1 MPPERARV
9 GFLLALVAAAGTVA
23 VRAWVAPAPAAAA
36 EPATAADPATP
47 APEAVLASA
56 LHPAVGGGDF
66 EFYVDAAAMA
76 PADNGLVR
84 TRLLLQFPLREFLE
98 QTGENSA
105 ELHLLA
111 LAYEAGG
118 ALAALQSKSPAPAS
132 DPEAPRQEA
141 ERSDRAVHELLE
153 DFGGITPQARAEAIS
168 RLEAPALQQLR
179 ATDYQLA
186 EIYLDLA
193 PGEHVLEVQ
202 VENLSRLKKGLLDK
216 LRKRHL
222 TGTARLLLQVPD
234 FGARPALS
242 DPVFLAGHGKL
253 QHYAA
258 RVYGLLNDSLH
269 VRSVLWTD
277 APARIDIVAH
287 DRDGAVHWRDSL
299 LVQQAGRQE
308 LHFGASIQ
316 TLPAGQY
323 VLTLTAQTAAAQVTT
338 RRSFDVA
345 WSLSSWRKSRRDLEF
360 EAETILTEEEFRA
373 YDSLP
378 LGEKERYLD
387 AFWQRHDPT
396 PDTALNELQAEFQRR
411 VAFADAQFSET
422 VRGARTHRG
431 KVYIRFGPPNEVQAE
446 AVPSHLAG
454 EGAEDL
460 VAKVDD
466 PYTPASEEVL
476 GVPAPTQSR
485 DFRSSAEQA
494 QLKSEARRVVG
505 PARELIS
512 YELWVYLGHG
522 QPLMPRDVVGID
534 AGFRLLFMDTQGFG
548 QFLLRKSSVT
558 LDIPGLHST
567 Y

>member
-1 MPPERARV
+1 MALQRAAV
-9 GFLLALVAAAGTVA
+9 GALLVAAAG
-23 VRAWVAPAPAAAA
+23 AAAMA
-36 EPATAADPATP
+36 ETP
-47 APEAVLASA
+47 PTMLASS
-56 LHPAVGGGDF
+56 LHPAVGSGDF
-66 EFYVDAAAMA
+66 EFYVDAAALT
-76 PADNGLVR
+76 PADGDRVR
-84 TRLLLQFPLREFLE
+84 TRLLVQFPLREMLE

-118 ALAALQSKSPAPAS
+118 ALAALQEKSPSPAAGT
-132 DPEAPRQEA
+132 DPETEAEARREAA
-141 ERSDRAVHELLE
+141 ERSDRAVHQLLE
-153 DFGGITPQARAEAIS
+153 DFGGIAPQARAEAVS
-168 RLEAPALQQLR
+168 RLEAPAREKLR
-179 ATDYQLA
+179 VTDYQLA
-186 EIYLDLA
+186 EIYLELT
-193 PGEHVLEVQ
+193 PGEHVIEVQ
-202 VENLSRLKKGLLDK
+202 VENRSRLKRGLLDK
-216 LRKRHL
+216 LRQRHL

-234 FGARPALS
+234 LGARPALS
-242 DPVFLAGHGKL
+242 DPVFLAGHGRL

-269 VRSVLWTD
+269 VQSVLWTD
-277 APARIDIVAH
+277 AATRIEIVAH

-299 LVQQAGRQE
+299 VVEGADRQE
-308 LHFGASIQ
+308 LSFRAGIQ
-316 TLPAGQY
+316 TFPAGQY
-323 VLTLTAQTAAAQVTT
+323 VLTLEAQTAAAQATA

-345 WSLSSWRKSRRDLEF
+345 WSLSSWKKSQRDLEF
-360 EAETILTEEEFRA
+360 EAETILTEEEYRV
-373 YDSLP
+373 YESLP

-396 PDTALNELQAEFQRR
+396 PDTAMNETRAEFQRR
-411 VAFADAQFSET
+411 VAHADAQFSES

-454 EGAEDL
+454 QGAEEL

-466 PYTPASEEVL
+466 PYSPGVEEVV
-476 GVPAPTQSR
+476 GGPSPTQPR
-485 DFRSSAEQA
+485 DFRSSSEQA
-494 QLKSEARRVVG
+494 QLASEARRVVG
-505 PARELIS
+505 PSGELIS

-548 QFLLRKSSVT
+548 QFLLRKSSVA
-558 LDIPGLHST
+558 LDIPGLHSS